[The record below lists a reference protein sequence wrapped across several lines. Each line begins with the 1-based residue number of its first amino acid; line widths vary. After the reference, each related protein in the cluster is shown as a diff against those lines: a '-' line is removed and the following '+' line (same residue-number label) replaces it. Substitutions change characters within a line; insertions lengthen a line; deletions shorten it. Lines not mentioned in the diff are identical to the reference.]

1 MPRAAT
7 LPAQNQ
13 VLLLDWIN
21 YTHHYNR
28 NKQICPLKI
37 FNGKIST
44 LYRTIAYRG
53 HEPSAS
59 EGCSPS
65 YCHGEPAGTSLHP
78 RQRTL
83 HPRSSASSEKNTEI
97 LRSRLLWNPDVKEHY
112 SCNTQHT
119 YATVRKLAFHPSLFH
134 SIHHIYYRGVT
145 QCRYLYLYL
154 FTAFTAYL
162 SLCSE
167 LTWKWE
173 WSGPDYFE
181 LKAGAS
187 LYRDTCMVVIWF
199 GFGMIPIFW
208 SKPWT

>member
-1 MPRAAT
+1 MVKSVRCTEQLLTVDMSHLPVRDVHLLIAT
-7 LPAQNQ
+7 ESQRER
-13 VLLLDWIN
+13 
-21 YTHHYNR
+21 HY
-28 NKQICPLKI
+28 IP
-37 FNGKIST
+37 
-44 LYRTIAYRG
+44 
-53 HEPSAS
+53 AS
-59 EGCSPS
+59 EHSI
-65 YCHGEPAGTSLHP
+65 HVRLHHL
-78 RQRTL
+78 RKIQRC
-83 HPRSSASSEKNTEI
+83 
-97 LRSRLLWNPDVKEHY
+97 LLWNPDVKEHY

-119 YATVRKLAFHPSLFH
+119 NATVRKLAFHPSLFH

-173 WSGPDYFE
+173 WSGPDCFE

-208 SKPWT
+208 SKPRT